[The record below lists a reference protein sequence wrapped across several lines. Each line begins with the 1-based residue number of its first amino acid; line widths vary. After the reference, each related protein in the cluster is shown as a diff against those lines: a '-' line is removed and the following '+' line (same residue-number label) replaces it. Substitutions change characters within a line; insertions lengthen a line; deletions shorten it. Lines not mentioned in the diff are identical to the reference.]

1 MKLKNFNFN
10 QKVQLQP
17 DQIHQINSNLRP
29 FPITIE
35 IDLTNH
41 CNHRCSFCVWGEH
54 ISTDKSSLIKEN
66 LLECIVGMKKLGA
79 KAITFTGGGEPMI
92 HKNFYEILKRSNEIG
107 FDCGLITNG
116 SVITEKNAELLLK
129 NLNWLRVSMSGGD
142 KESYFKVQGKDH
154 FELVCK
160 NLNIIA
166 SAKKKL
172 KSNTKLGL
180 RMLITKENIHTLYN
194 LAEIIKKIDGI
205 NYLQIAPDHDNDD
218 NGVFWHG
225 DLVKKEKNKSEK
237 ILKEKK
243 IDFITSGFEILNTN
257 NFERKNTLNIPS
269 RCFAHFYQVAI
280 MADGNVAFCKNA
292 RFDKNF
298 IIGNI
303 NINTIEE
310 IWNSK
315 KNQELEKW
323 VKPSNCGLLCKNIR
337 VNLAMEEISNSKN
350 KSNLYKSKLEVDEY
364 IKNFPDDPLDINFVG

>member
-10 QKVQLQP
+10 EKVHLQP
-17 DQIHQINSNLRP
+17 DQIKKINNNLRP
-29 FPITIE
+29 FPLTVE

-54 ISTDKSSLIKEN
+54 ISTDKSSLKKKN
-66 LLECIVGMKKLGA
+66 LVDCINGMKKLGA

-92 HKNFYEILKRSNEIG
+92 HKDFYEILIMSKNIG

-129 NLNWLRVSMSGGD
+129 NLNWLRISISGGD
-142 KESYFKVQGKDH
+142 KDSYFKVQGKDH

-160 NLNIIA
+160 NLNIM
-166 SAKKKL
+166 SEKKEKL
-172 KSNTKLGL
+172 KSKTKLGL
-180 RMLITKENIHTLYN
+180 RMLITEENVHTLYN
-194 LAEIIKKIDGI
+194 LAQIIHEIKGI

-218 NGVFWHG
+218 NGKFWHG
-225 DLVKKEKNKSEK
+225 NVVKKEKNKAEK
-237 ILKEKK
+237 ILKEKN

-257 NFERKNTLNIPS
+257 DTEKQNTLNIPS
-269 RCFAHFYQVAI
+269 KCFAHFYQVAL

-303 NINTIEE
+303 NEDSIEK
-310 IWNSK
+310 IWNSD
-315 KNQELEKW
+315 KNRELENW
-323 VKPSNCGLLCKNIR
+323 IRPNNCGLLCKNIR
-337 VNLAMEEISNSKN
+337 VNLAMEEIYNSENKNNLSKN
-350 KSNLYKSKLEVDEY
+350 KSEVEDY
-364 IKNFPDDPLDINFVG
+364 IKKYPDDPLDINFVG

>member
-10 QKVQLQP
+10 QKVELQP
-17 DQIHQINSNLRP
+17 DQINQINSNLRP
-29 FPITIE
+29 FPLTIE

-54 ISTDKSSLIKEN
+54 ISTDKSSLVKEN
-66 LLECIVGMKKLGA
+66 LIECMSGMKKLGA

-92 HKNFYEILKRSNEIG
+92 HKNFYEILKSSNNMG

-116 SVITEKNAELLLK
+116 SVITEKNAKLLLI
-129 NLNWLRVSMSGGD
+129 NLNWLRISMSGGD
-142 KESYFKVQGKDH
+142 KDSYLKVQGKDH
-154 FELVCK
+154 FDLVCK
-160 NLNIIA
+160 NLKII
-166 SAKKKL
+166 SSIKKKL

-180 RMLITKENIHTLYN
+180 RMLITKENVHTLYN
-194 LAEIIKKIDGI
+194 LAEIIKKIDGV

-218 NGVFWHG
+218 NGIFWHG
-225 DLVKKEKNKSEK
+225 DLVKKEKDKSEK

-257 NFERKNTLNIPS
+257 NFEKKNTLDIPS
-269 RCFAHFYQVAI
+269 KCFAHFYQIAI

-303 NINTIEE
+303 NTNKIEE

-315 KNQELEKW
+315 KNQEIEKW
-323 VKPSNCGLLCKNIR
+323 VRPNNCGLLCKNIR
-337 VNLAMEEISNSKN
+337 VNLAMEKIYNSKHKN
-350 KSNLYKSKLEVDEY
+350 NLYKSKSEVKEY
-364 IKNFPDDPLDINFVG
+364 TKNYPDDPLDINFIG